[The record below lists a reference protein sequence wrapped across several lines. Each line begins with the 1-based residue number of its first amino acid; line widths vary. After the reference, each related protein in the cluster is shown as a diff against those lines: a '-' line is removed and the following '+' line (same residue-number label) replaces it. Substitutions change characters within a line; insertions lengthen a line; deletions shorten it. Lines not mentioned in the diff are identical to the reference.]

1 MVGLEQVRK
10 GVLLYVSKELAPLM
24 PTWQGVLVEAVA
36 PSVVDARLRE
46 LMSGKLLAGT
56 GLVDGATVNVDEVYK
71 LLKNAAAS
79 RWPMEI
85 AGFRLTEADLDKL
98 YRYIRE
104 G

>member
-10 GVLLYVSKELAPLM
+10 GVLMYVAKELAPLL
-24 PTWQGVLVEAVA
+24 PTWQGVLIEAMA
-36 PSVVDARLRE
+36 PPVVDAKMRE

-71 LLKNAAAS
+71 LFKTAATGK
-79 RWPMEI
+79 WPMEVY
-85 AGFRLTEADLDKL
+85 GFRFMETDLDKL